1 MSRGSHAAHARR
13 SGGSQS
19 RPGPGTRASGG
30 VAGGVSGGFPGKR
43 GATASHGP
51 NRMPAGSQAHPQSRL
66 TVIGAIRS
74 ELTKALSLRSTMILM
89 ALNALLLPGGA
100 AILAWAYRFMST
112 VDPRTG
118 KMMAH
123 PEPLPASL
131 MWSAVG
137 GFVSTCMIVV
147 AIFGVMAITT
157 EYVTSSVQSTLVANP
172 RRVLFLN
179 AKTLVTAV
187 LTFLSSLAGLM
198 LSWLAVHLMLA
209 DIGVK
214 ALAESERVL
223 PWMTL
228 LGGSAVLTLTAVM
241 AVGCGGVCRSTVGG
255 IFSMIGILMIAPSIL
270 SLASFGGDRFRWVQS
285 ISRCLPDRAVR
296 NFLTGG
302 VNAGLEGGNVSMS
315 AGGSA
320 VSGASAA
327 SAASAA
333 SDGVFDPTWWQSGLI
348 LLAWVVV
355 IYAIGTLVVK
365 RSDIK

>member
-19 RPGPGTRASGG
+19 RPRPGMTGSGGMMASGAAPG
-30 VAGGVSGGFPGKR
+30 RRGTSSGSRRMMAGPSSRPK
-43 GATASHGP
+43 
-51 NRMPAGSQAHPQSRL
+51 SRL
-66 TVIGAIRS
+66 TVAGVIRG
-74 ELTKALSLRSTMILM
+74 ELAKALSLKSTVILM

-100 AILAWAYRFMST
+100 AISAWAYRLMST
-112 VDPRTG
+112 LDPQTG

-123 PEPLPASL
+123 PKPLPASL

-179 AKTLVTAV
+179 AKTLVTAA
-187 LTFLSSLAGLM
+187 LTFISSLVGLM
-198 LSWLAVHLMLA
+198 LSWLAVHLVLAGVGVEALA
-209 DIGVK
+209 D
-214 ALAESERVL
+214 AERVL

-241 AVGCGGVCRSTVGG
+241 AVGFGGICRSTVGG
-255 IFSMIGILMIAPSIL
+255 IFSMIGILMIVPSIL
-270 SLASFGGDRFRWVQS
+270 SIAAFGGDRFRWVQS
-285 ISRCLPDRAVR
+285 ISRCLPDQAVT

-302 VNAGLEGGNVSMS
+302 VSAGLSAGNVPVS

-320 VSGASAA
+320 VSASSGAFSASA
-327 SAASAA
+327 
-333 SDGVFDPTWWQSGLI
+333 GVFDPTWWQSGLI
-348 LLAWVVV
+348 LLAWVVL
-355 IYAIGTLVVK
+355 IYAIGAMVVR